1 MTDVM
6 AEPGG
11 RSGQRA
17 SADRAVVIVSCD
29 GHIGPRIV
37 EELRPYCPIEHL
49 DAFDGFVQA
58 RGDLLPA
65 LSPKAEPL
73 DRSKRNLQLA
83 GHHDIDAYLRDM
95 DAEGIAA
102 EVLFQGS
109 QNGEGIPFMPLGAV
123 PSGNPNVAMDFT
135 SIATAD
141 LELFQVGQMI
151 YNRWLVDA
159 VSRAPERL
167 IGLVHVAYWDPELAA
182 TQVAWAA
189 AHGLRGVNFPAPRP
203 GLPHYS
209 DPAWDPLW
217 RACEEHGL
225 TLANH
230 AGAGDPTSW
239 TGIAGPSIA
248 GLESAGWPARRALHF
263 MIFGGVFDRFPGLKV
278 IFTEQPGMWWAATAK
293 DYDSMWMGD
302 HNKVLREHVALRPSE
317 YMARNAYIG
326 ASFLS
331 TEEARAA
338 VTEGYASRVVW
349 GRDYP
354 HTEGTFQA
362 PEFDGDPLQSPIA
375 LRDALQGCS
384 PDQAVAMAGLNG
396 VEAYGLDGP
405 ALADVAQ
412 RIGAMTPAQLVEPP
426 GEIPESH
433 GFLSFRKRG
442 AYS

>member
-1 MTDVM
+1 MTEI
-6 AEPGG
+6 AAKPHRTPGQE
-11 RSGQRA
+11 SW
-17 SADRAVVIVSCD
+17 DRPAIIVSCD
-29 GHIGPRIV
+29 GHIGPRV
-37 EELRPYCPIEHL
+37 VDDLRPHCPAEHL
-49 DAFDGFVQA
+49 DAFDAFVRA

-65 LSPKAEPL
+65 LSPKAEAPL
-73 DRSKRNLQLA
+73 DRSKRNLHIE
-83 GHHDIDAYLRDM
+83 GHHDIQAYLRDM

-135 SIATAD
+135 SIASED
-141 LELFQVGQMI
+141 LVLFEVGQMI

-159 VSRAPERL
+159 VSLAPARL

-182 TQVAWAA
+182 TQVAWARE
-189 AHGLRGVNFPAPRP
+189 HGLRGVNFPAPRP

-217 RACEEHGL
+217 RACEEHGM

-263 MIFGGVFDRFPGLKV
+263 MIFSGVFERFPGLQV
-278 IFTEQPGMWWAATAK
+278 IFTEQPGIWWAATAK
-293 DYDSMWMGD
+293 DYDSMWAGD
-302 HNKVLREHVALRPSE
+302 HSELLRQHLSLRPSD
-317 YMARNAYIG
+317 YMDRNAYIG

-331 TEEARAA
+331 SEEAQDA
-338 VTEGYASRVVW
+338 VANGHTSRVVW

-362 PEFDGDPLQSPIA
+362 PEFDGDPPQSPLA

-384 PDQAVAMAGLNG
+384 PADAAAMAGLNG
-396 VEAYGLDGP
+396 IQAYGLD
-405 ALADVAQ
+405 AVELAKVAQ
-412 RIGAMTPAQLVEPP
+412 RIGALTPNQLVEAPA
-426 GEIPESH
+426 EIPESH
-433 GFLSFRKRG
+433 GFLSFRKHG